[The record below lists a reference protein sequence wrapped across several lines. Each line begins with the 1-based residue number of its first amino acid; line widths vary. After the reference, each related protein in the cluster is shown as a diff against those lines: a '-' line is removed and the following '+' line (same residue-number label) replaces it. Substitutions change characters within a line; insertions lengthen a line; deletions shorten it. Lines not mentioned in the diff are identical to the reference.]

1 DEPLP
6 AWLAESVRQQ
16 HWASAGPHSAREIP
30 GFDDK
35 PYGTWAKQP
44 TSAHSMEQVR
54 RMFDGYDNG
63 VLYADHHIG
72 RIFNALADQNV
83 LDDTVIVISA
93 DHGENLGEL
102 NIYGDHQTA
111 DQITHRVP
119 LIVKWP
125 GVTSSPRVDSA
136 LHYHFDFAATMIELL
151 GGKTPE
157 NWDGQS
163 FAAAFKSG

>member
-30 GFDDK
+30 GFDDT

-44 TSAHSMEQVR
+44 TSAHSMDQVR
-54 RMFDGYDNG
+54 RMFDGYDTG

-72 RIFNALADQNV
+72 RIFNALADQNI
-83 LDDTVIVISA
+83 LDDTIIVISA

-111 DQITHRVP
+111 DYPTCRVP
-119 LIVKWP
+119 LIVRWP
-125 GVTSSPRVDSA
+125 GLTNANQPSVDVA
-136 LHYHFDFAATMIELL
+136 LHYHFDFAATTIELL
-151 GGKTPE
+151 AAPVPV
-157 NWDGQS
+157 NWDARS
-163 FAAAFKSG
+163 SP